1 MEKDNFREQ
10 YPMKIF
16 DCTTYYSEDLMLEVR
31 FNILNEHVHKFI
43 IVESKYSHSG
53 KKKELNFNIDNYK
66 KFKDKIVYLVIENE
80 PENIMDVSDPK
91 SSIYIK
97 RMNSLKRIEQS
108 YDYMLNG
115 IKDASD
121 EDLIILNDNDEI
133 PNLNS
138 KQFLASKKKII
149 IFEQL
154 FCYYKFNLLYDLVPW
169 YGSRACKK
177 KYLKSFS
184 WLKNLKNKK
193 YPFWRIDTLLSNYK
207 EISVDIIKDGGWH
220 FTNVMSPEKLFN
232 KLNNFG
238 HHNEFE
244 LSNISINDLKEQIE
258 NKMVN
263 YNHLADKTDQ
273 NKYKFNYK
281 LKNLDNELLP
291 EFLRLNKTLYKDWF
305 N

>member
-1 MEKDNFREQ
+1 VEKDNFREQ

-53 KKKELNFNIDNYK
+53 KKKELNFNIDNFK

>member
-1 MEKDNFREQ
+1 VEKDNFREQ

-80 PENIMDVSDPK
+80 PENILDVSDPK

-138 KQFLASKKKII
+138 KQFHASKKKII

-244 LSNISINDLKEQIE
+244 LSNISINDLKEQID

>member
-1 MEKDNFREQ
+1 
-10 YPMKIF
+10 MKIF

-53 KKKELNFNIDNYK
+53 KKKELNFNIDNFK

-258 NKMVN
+258 NKLVN

>member
-1 MEKDNFREQ
+1 VEKDNFREQ

-80 PENIMDVSDPK
+80 PENILDVSDPK

>member
-1 MEKDNFREQ
+1 
-10 YPMKIF
+10 MKIF

-80 PENIMDVSDPK
+80 PENILDVSDPK

-138 KQFLASKKKII
+138 KQLHASKKKII

-207 EISVDIIKDGGWH
+207 EISVEIIKDGGWH

-263 YNHLADKTDQ
+263 YNHLADKSDQ

>member
-1 MEKDNFREQ
+1 VEKDSFREQ

-53 KKKELNFNIDNYK
+53 KKKELNFNIDNFK

-244 LSNISINDLKEQIE
+244 LSNISINDLKEQID

>member
-1 MEKDNFREQ
+1 
-10 YPMKIF
+10 MKIF

-53 KKKELNFNIDNYK
+53 KKKELNFNIDNFK

-80 PENIMDVSDPK
+80 PENILDVSDPK

>member
-1 MEKDNFREQ
+1 VEKDNFREQ

-31 FNILNEHVHKFI
+31 FNILNEHVHKFM

-53 KKKELNFNIDNYK
+53 KKKELNFNIDNFK

-80 PENIMDVSDPK
+80 PENILDVSDPK

>member
-1 MEKDNFREQ
+1 
-10 YPMKIF
+10 MKIF

-53 KKKELNFNIDNYK
+53 KKKELNFNIDNFK

-207 EISVDIIKDGGWH
+207 EISVEIIKDGGWH

-244 LSNISINDLKEQIE
+244 LSNISINDLKEQID

>member
-1 MEKDNFREQ
+1 VEKDSFREQ

-53 KKKELNFNIDNYK
+53 KKKELNFNIDNFK

>member
-53 KKKELNFNIDNYK
+53 KKKELNFNIDNFK